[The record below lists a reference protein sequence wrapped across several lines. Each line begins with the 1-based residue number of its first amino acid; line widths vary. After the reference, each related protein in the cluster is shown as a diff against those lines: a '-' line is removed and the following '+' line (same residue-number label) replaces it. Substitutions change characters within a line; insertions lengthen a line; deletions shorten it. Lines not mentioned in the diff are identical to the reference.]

1 MKYER
6 LTSFWTMVSRWCWSS
21 LKRINVRNFI
31 MLVINYFWFFLGNQI
46 GLFWWYTNDKT
57 FTVNFFT
64 LGQYVASKNFN
75 LAEKITRATKVT
87 LRIIAFFKIIVVYQ
101 KYLITLFERI
111 SNKTQIVLLFVSF
124 ILIKKPSNLASKESS
139 FLMVYVHEM

>member
-1 MKYER
+1 MN
-6 LTSFWTMVSRWCWSS
+6 L
-21 LKRINVRNFI
+21 
-31 MLVINYFWFFLGNQI
+31 
-46 GLFWWYTNDKT
+46 
-57 FTVNFFT
+57 FT

-75 LAEKITRATKVT
+75 LAGKIIRAKKVT
-87 LRIIAFFKIIVVYQ
+87 FRIIAFFKIIVVYQ